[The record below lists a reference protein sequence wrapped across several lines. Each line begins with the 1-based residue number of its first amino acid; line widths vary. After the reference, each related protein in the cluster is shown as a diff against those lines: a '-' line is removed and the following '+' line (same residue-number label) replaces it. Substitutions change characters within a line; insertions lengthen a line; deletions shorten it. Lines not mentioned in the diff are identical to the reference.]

1 MKSLGMHYLAEFHQC
16 PYEIINNTD
25 LVEDI
30 MNRAAEKSRATII
43 KSLFHKF
50 SPHGVSG
57 IIVVAESH
65 FAIHTWPEHGY
76 ASVDLFSCGEF
87 DYMLALEYIRHELRA
102 VSHTYSVIERGQVP
116 GDSGVTGPLK
126 IRTIP
131 LEEN

>member
-1 MKSLGMHYLAEFHQC
+1 MKSLGMHYLAEFHHC
-16 PYEIINNTD
+16 PYEIINDTVC
-25 LVEDI
+25 VEEI

-87 DYMLALEYIRHELRA
+87 DYMSALEHIRHELKA
-102 VSHTYSVIERGQVP
+102 ASHTYSAIERGRVP